1 MEEFLKNSWT
11 TAVLGFADDAKV
23 PALLTPVDMV
33 VAVIT
38 DDVTLIKRDKKER
51 LEGSLTCGHC

>member
-38 DDVTLIKRDKKER
+38 DDVTLIKQNRKER
-51 LEGSLTCGHC
+51 